1 MNRTDRLYA
10 IVEEL
15 RRAGPRGR
23 TAARLAERF
32 EVSARTVK
40 RDLLALQDA
49 GAPIAATAGPGGGYV
64 LDPVATL
71 PPLNLTE
78 TQAVAIAIALASM
91 PAGPFARDGQAALD
105 KILDVMG
112 PAGRAKVDEL
122 AGRIWV
128 QPGVDRAGGDRA
140 GGVRADGLRRAAV
153 TRAVEEALRNR
164 VVLELDYTDRTGAR
178 TSKRPVE
185 PHLIAFTGGHWYLLA
200 WCLTRHAP
208 RWFRWDR
215 ITKATVTRTPI
226 PDRDALATFG
236 VPPPDART
244 VRTR

>member
-10 IVEEL
+10 IIEEL

-23 TAARLAERF
+23 TSARLADRF

-49 GAPIAATAGPGGGYV
+49 GAPIAAQVGRGGGYV

-71 PPLNLTE
+71 PPLNVTE
-78 TQAVAIAIALASM
+78 SQAVAIAVALASM
-91 PAGPFARDGQAALD
+91 PTGPFVLDGQAALE

-112 PAGRAKVDEL
+112 PGGRAKVDEL

-128 QPGVDRAGGDRA
+128 RPDGV
-140 GGVRADGLRRAAV
+140 RRAAV
-153 TRAVEEALRNR
+153 VRAVEESLRER
-164 VVLELDYTDRTGAR
+164 VVVELDYTDRTGAQ
-178 TSKRPVE
+178 TFKRRVE

-215 ITKATVTRTPI
+215 INNATVTRTPVQE
-226 PDRDALATFG
+226 RDIHDTFG
-236 VPPPDART
+236 VPPPGART
-244 VRTR
+244 ARTARTEGS